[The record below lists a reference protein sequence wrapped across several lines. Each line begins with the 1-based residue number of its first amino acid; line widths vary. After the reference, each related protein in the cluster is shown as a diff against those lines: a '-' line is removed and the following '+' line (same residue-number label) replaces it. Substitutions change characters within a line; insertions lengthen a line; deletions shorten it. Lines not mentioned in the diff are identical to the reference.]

1 MQPDLRSLRELE
13 HSFYRAPSAH
23 NTQPWLL
30 DYTPGRIDLRFDPD
44 RHLAAGDPT
53 RRDLLLGLGAFVE
66 AVLIVA
72 ASEGVALTFDAVPSG
87 EEVGRFVTADGPFE
101 TPFMR
106 DDVERRQTSRLGY
119 RPGRL
124 EVPLLAA
131 ARRHLGEREELHELP
146 SRDVLPLFAAADRQ
160 VYESQPVVAEL
171 RRWLRLSKRHP
182 DYFRD
187 GLTYE
192 CLGLSAVEAQLLAL
206 LLRPRVFPLVRAA
219 RLHRL
224 FASAGTAL
232 LDVDGSMLVLERA
245 GDDERELLESG
256 RTLLRVW
263 LELSRAGVFT
273 HPLSQIIDHSA
284 TEAELARR
292 IDLPEGRRI
301 LCVFRAGRSEP
312 PPRSQ
317 RLA

>member
-1 MQPDLRSLRELE
+1 M
-13 HSFYRAPSAH
+13 
-23 NTQPWLL
+23 
-30 DYTPGRIDLRFDPD
+30 
-44 RHLAAGDPT
+44 
-53 RRDLLLGLGAFVE
+53 
-66 AVLIVA
+66 A
-72 ASEGVALTFDAVPSG
+72 ASEGVALTFEATPSG
-87 EEVGRFVTADGPFE
+87 AEIGRFVTADRPFE
-101 TPFMR
+101 TPFTR
-106 DDVERRQTSRLGY
+106 DDVERRQTSRLSY

-124 EVPLLAA
+124 DVPLLAA
-131 ARRHLGEREELHELP
+131 ARRQLGDREELHELP
-146 SRDVLPLFAAADRQ
+146 ARDVLPLFAAADRH
-160 VYESQPVVAEL
+160 VYESPQVVAEL

-192 CLGLSAVEAQLLAL
+192 CLDLSAVEARLLAL

-232 LDVDGSMLVLERA
+232 LDVDGSVLVLERE
-245 GDDERELLESG
+245 GNDEVELLESG

-263 LELSRAGVFT
+263 LQLSGAGVFT

-292 IDLPEGRRI
+292 IGLSERRHI

-312 PPRSQ
+312 PPRSH
-317 RLA
+317 RIV